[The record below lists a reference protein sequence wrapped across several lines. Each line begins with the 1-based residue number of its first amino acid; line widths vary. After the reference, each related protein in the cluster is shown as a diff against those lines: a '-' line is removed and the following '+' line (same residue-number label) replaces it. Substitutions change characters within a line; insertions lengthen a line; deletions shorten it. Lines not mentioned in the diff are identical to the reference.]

1 MFDLS
6 GEGAQVDSGPW
17 CWPNGF
23 ADSTPEKV
31 WIADYCNGLREHQ
44 SRGPDREMSKER
56 LMHGKEHQVS
66 MSNEILMTTAS
77 ARAVSMER

>member
-1 MFDLS
+1 MLAERVCRFNTRKS
-6 GEGAQVDSGPW
+6 VDSRLLQW
-17 CWPNGF
+17 L
-23 ADSTPEKV
+23 ARTPKSR
-31 WIADYCNGLREHQ
+31 CSRE
-44 SRGPDREMSKER
+44 PDREMSKER